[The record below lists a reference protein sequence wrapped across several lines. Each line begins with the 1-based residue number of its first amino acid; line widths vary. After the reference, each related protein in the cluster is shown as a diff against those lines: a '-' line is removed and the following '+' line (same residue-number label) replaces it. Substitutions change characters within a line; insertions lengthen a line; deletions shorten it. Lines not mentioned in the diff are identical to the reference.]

1 MGRILIEYNPTLSIA
16 SQNIIKDNI
25 TASMTSNDD
34 SSNQYDIDMVAECL
48 TENNFQVDLT
58 LIDQLRNEGVNY
70 IEI

>member
-16 SQNIIKDNI
+16 SQNLIKDNI